1 VYQILADLNLAYKN
15 IKEQKAKLEEKECEI
30 NLLKENLVAVSD
42 NKELEKIKSRL
53 SQQITEYALAIE
65 HLNKKV
71 DYLIK
76 ENSNANQIL
85 KLKDQKIQESE
96 KTLEEKDDKI
106 NKAEENLKINLL
118 SFEEHVKNSRKLNDG
133 LKELEDF
140 KISLISELEEKNHII
155 YTLQQENLS
164 FKKENNQL
172 SEFKKQAALY
182 LNGNLDSKL
191 NEDESNLLN
200 GNNNNKDSAEPIS
213 PSRPRFD
220 YNTPRKPSYEN
231 FGLAENLKDNLQTS
245 YNKSLKKID
254 ALKRENEK
262 FCVQL
267 SALKD
272 IHKIE
277 VMQLNLT
284 IEELL
289 KITNNATT
297 NNYNS
302 YESETGKVSSIVKA
316 IHSKI
321 NEKTIEEFKKD
332 KINYLETI
340 EKLKQQIEALE
351 TANNM
356 DNISIHYQQTETF
369 VHNFTHEKAIESSN
383 NLNIEI
389 KNKEDKIFNINNTN
403 NINDKNKNNNYIDNN
418 SNQNQNISILEN
430 DIININD
437 FMEKNQNE
445 IRERERKIEY
455 LLQILEEKNNLIEQL
470 RDFDKITSPNHSTEA
485 KDNLEFL
492 QFQNENLL
500 KEIEEKNAKIKK
512 LNKNY
517 NDQLA
522 KYELLQA
529 DFSELHE
536 KENEIIIYTDE
547 IELFKNKNKEYESII
562 EKMSKDLNVK
572 SYNLIRKEKEVN
584 SLKADRANNITNKS
598 LLDNTNNKSIL
609 MDNNPNN
616 ITNGS
621 IIKDPKIEHLNNS
634 LNEIRDLKEKL
645 KHNNRSMRSRR
656 GNSDYSVLNNN
667 SLLNSNNSIILNVTN
682 ENMPRVFF
690 EEDPNASYKK
700 KVNNIN
706 NSLNS
711 LGNSFAVDTTN
722 FNIGNIS
729 KINLNDVNPNNK
741 ENENGSN
748 EAANKVKNQISVNKQ
763 ALFVSEFA
771 SNINDNNPYF
781 TIGSD
786 YTTNNG
792 LNNLATYENYYTDPN
807 LNNNNTNNNFCSNAT
822 ETDNNNF
829 ISKELLNPNYHSV
842 PENSTLSI
850 NALNSNINTS
860 SSTAKKDFAN
870 LNIRV
875 FESIQPQDILQSQEN
890 WDQIR
895 NWVANS
901 LQKEKNKFF
910 FHKIFKATENSFN
923 SASFYIKAEAK
934 SPTLIILRNNFGKII
949 GGFTSIAWKT
959 PVNSIDFLED
969 PSKSG
974 FLFSVSLGK
983 KYELKENAIAV
994 CHSFGCGP
1002 VFGLNDLEI
1011 VENAYKNHNYF
1022 SNIGTSYNFD
1032 DKMEDFYGAAKF
1044 LVEDYEAYE
1053 VIFV

>member
-1 VYQILADLNLAYKN
+1 
-15 IKEQKAKLEEKECEI
+15 
-30 NLLKENLVAVSD
+30 
-42 NKELEKIKSRL
+42 
-53 SQQITEYALAIE
+53 
-65 HLNKKV
+65 
-71 DYLIK
+71 
-76 ENSNANQIL
+76 
-85 KLKDQKIQESE
+85 
-96 KTLEEKDDKI
+96 
-106 NKAEENLKINLL
+106 
-118 SFEEHVKNSRKLNDG
+118 
-133 LKELEDF
+133 
-140 KISLISELEEKNHII
+140 
-155 YTLQQENLS
+155 
-164 FKKENNQL
+164 
-172 SEFKKQAALY
+172 
-182 LNGNLDSKL
+182 
-191 NEDESNLLN
+191 
-200 GNNNNKDSAEPIS
+200 
-213 PSRPRFD
+213 
-220 YNTPRKPSYEN
+220 
-231 FGLAENLKDNLQTS
+231 
-245 YNKSLKKID
+245 LKKID
-254 ALKRENEK
+254 GLKRENEK

-302 YESETGKVSSIVKA
+302 DESETGKVSSIVKA

-383 NLNIEI
+383 NLNNEI
-389 KNKEDKIFNINNTN
+389 TNKEDKIFNINNTN
-403 NINDKNKNNNYIDNN
+403 NIDRKNKNNNNNDIN
-418 SNQNQNISILEN
+418 SNQNLNSSILEI
-430 DIININD
+430 DIININEI
-437 FMEKNQNE
+437 MEKNQNE

-470 RDFDKITSPNHSTEA
+470 RDSDKISSPNHSTEA

-517 NDQLA
+517 NDQRA

-529 DFSELHE
+529 DFSELQE

-547 IELFKNKNKEYESII
+547 IELFKNKNREYESII
-562 EKMSKDLNVK
+562 EKMSKDLNIK
-572 SYNLIRKEKEVN
+572 SHNLIRKEKEVN

-598 LLDNTNNKSIL
+598 FLDNTNNKSIL
-609 MDNNPNN
+609 IDNNPNK
-616 ITNGS
+616 ITTGS
-621 IIKDPKIEHLNNS
+621 IIKDPNIELLNNS

-645 KHNNRSMRSRR
+645 KHNNLNRSMRSRS
-656 GNSDYSVLNNN
+656 GNSEYSVLNNN
-667 SLLNSNNSIILNVTN
+667 SLLNSNNSIMLNVTN

-700 KVNNIN
+700 KANNIN

-711 LGNSFAVDTTN
+711 LGNSLDVDTAN

-729 KINLNDVNPNNK
+729 KIYLNDVNANNK
-741 ENENGSN
+741 ENEYGSN
-748 EAANKVKNQISVNKQ
+748 EGANNHKNQISVNKQ

-771 SNINDNNPYF
+771 SKINDNNPYF

-786 YTTNNG
+786 YITNNG

-807 LNNNNTNNNFCSNAT
+807 LNNNITNNNFCSNAT
-822 ETDNNNF
+822 DTNNNNF
-829 ISKELLNPNYHSV
+829 IPKEFLNSNNQSV

-860 SSTAKKDFAN
+860 SSPAKKDFAN
-870 LNIRV
+870 QNMRI
-875 FESIQPQDILQSQEN
+875 FELIQPQDILQSQEN
-890 WDQIR
+890 WDLIR

-910 FHKIFKATENSFN
+910 FQKIFKATENSFN

-1002 VFGLNDLEI
+1002 IFGLNDLEI
-1011 VENAYKNHNYF
+1011 VENAHKNHNYF